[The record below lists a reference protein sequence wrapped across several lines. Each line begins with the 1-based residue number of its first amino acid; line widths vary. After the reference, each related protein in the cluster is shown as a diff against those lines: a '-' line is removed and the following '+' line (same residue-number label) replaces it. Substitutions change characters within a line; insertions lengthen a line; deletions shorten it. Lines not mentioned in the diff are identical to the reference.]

1 MSMNYLVVD
10 ETLLPEL
17 VQTERLKTPSELLT
31 LEEYLNEL
39 RYMPTEELPEMG
51 AVGAIVVEKMNQ
63 HYSKVMMGGKFRIA
77 DNSTGELYFYEKGAF
92 KDYNADLIA
101 YGIIKGER
109 KHASVVD
116 LFMKSAE
123 AKKFAEVT
131 FNPAFVGDYGRVKN
145 LFVGFPQTPVKGE
158 AIALSEIC
166 DGLDYEIFH
175 AQIKERYPACLRLI
189 EHLHDNVA
197 DGNVL
202 AFAQLL
208 AWCSEIITQPEI
220 NPGFCVILRGTERG
234 TGKTTISDVM
244 REVLGERYHFKASK
258 SEQITGRFN
267 SHMKDKLLIVGEE
280 MSWGGNRDLSAQ
292 LKDMI
297 TGHTHAVELKGV
309 DIQQMPKYYR
319 MMLVTNEDWVF
330 NAAKDERRALIFDV
344 NPAQAQNKEYFEPLY
359 ASERKLKPELIEQ
372 FRNMLA
378 SMDTTGIDMM
388 KPVQTDGLRSQIAE
402 SLNPM

>member
-1 MSMNYLVVD
+1 
-10 ETLLPEL
+10 
-17 VQTERLKTPSELLT
+17 
-31 LEEYLNEL
+31 
-39 RYMPTEELPEMG
+39 
-51 AVGAIVVEKMNQ
+51 
-63 HYSKVMMGGKFRIA
+63 
-77 DNSTGELYFYEKGAF
+77 
-92 KDYNADLIA
+92 
-101 YGIIKGER
+101 
-109 KHASVVD
+109 
-116 LFMKSAE
+116 MKSAE

-158 AIALSEIC
+158 AIALSEITE
-166 DGLDYEIFH
+166 GFDYDIFH
-175 AQIKERYPACLRLI
+175 DQIKERYPACVRLI

-220 NPGFCVILRGTERG
+220 NPGFCVILRGKELG

-244 REVLGERYHFKASK
+244 RDVLGERYHFKATK
-258 SEQITGRFN
+258 SDQIIGRFN
-267 SHMKDKLLIVGEE
+267 SHMMDKLLISGEE

-297 TGHTHAVELKGV
+297 TGDSHAVELKGV
-309 DIQQMPKYYR
+309 DIQQMPKYFR

-330 NAAKDERRALIFDV
+330 NASKDERRALIFDV

-359 ASERKLKPELIEQ
+359 ASKGKLKPEMIEQ

-378 SMDTTGIDMM
+378 SIDTTGINMM
-388 KPVQTDGLRSQIAE
+388 KPVETDGLRSQIAE
-402 SLNPM
+402 SLNPMEQWWLTVIDNGDFGDEDPFNCSTKLEGRISKAFIHKNYLDWLDKHKPNSSERITGARAFGVRFVRMIGKQFVHTDQKVRLSNLKMVNAYDFHRPKEMIEENKKAFGM